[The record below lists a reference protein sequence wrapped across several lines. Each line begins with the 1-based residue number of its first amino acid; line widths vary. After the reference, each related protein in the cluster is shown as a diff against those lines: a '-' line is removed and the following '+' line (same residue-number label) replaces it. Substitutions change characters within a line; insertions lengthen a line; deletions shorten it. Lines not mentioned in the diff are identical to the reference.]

1 MEDKMEKINLKVILG
16 STREGRLGIK
26 VFEWAKKILAG
37 HKEFDTEF
45 IDLKDWPIPFY
56 DFPSSPAY
64 GPLDSD
70 IVKGF
75 AAKIAEGDAF
85 LILTPEY
92 NHGYSAVLKNALDH
106 VYKEWNNKPVAFIS
120 YGAAAGGSRAV
131 EQLRLVAI
139 ELQMAP
145 IREAILMPM
154 FWESFDERGNMTN
167 ERYVKTF
174 ETLLAQLLWW
184 GNTLKQGREGMEAIV
199 QHSAKKR

>member
-1 MEDKMEKINLKVILG
+1 
-16 STREGRLGIK
+16 
-26 VFEWAKKILAG
+26 
-37 HKEFDTEF
+37 
-45 IDLKDWPIPFY
+45 
-56 DFPSSPAY
+56 
-64 GPLDSD
+64 
-70 IVKGF
+70 
-75 AAKIAEGDAF
+75 
-85 LILTPEY
+85 
-92 NHGYSAVLKNALDH
+92 LKNALDH